1 MDQEPA
7 RAFPDPWHDPDFSPC
22 QVAGRKSERGSTS
35 GGSWNDQGGRQRSRR
50 FRVRIWV
57 VSLVLLAIWLGL
69 LLDPMVGPL
78 ILGILMAIGLLILGV
93 LMAFGLTLALIVGT
107 MGLGIMGFGLFAA
120 GDHVIAWLRQSS
132 RWPEH

>member
-7 RAFPDPWHDPDFSPC
+7 RAFPDPWHDPDFSPR
-22 QVAGRKSERGSTS
+22 QVVGRKSERGSAS
-35 GGSWNDQGGRQRSRR
+35 GGPWNDQGGRQRSRR

-78 ILGILMAIGLLILGV
+78 ILGILMA
-93 LMAFGLTLALIVGT
+93 FGLTLALIVGT

-120 GDHVIAWLRQSS
+120 GDHVIAWLRQGS

>member
-7 RAFPDPWHDPDFSPC
+7 RAFPDPWHDQDFSPR
-22 QVAGRKSERGSTS
+22 QVAGRKSERASTS
-35 GGSWNDQGGRQRSRR
+35 GGSWNDQGGKQQSRR
-50 FRVRIWV
+50 FRKRIWV
-57 VSLVLLAIWLGL
+57 VSLVLLAIWLGP

-78 ILGILMAIGLLILGV
+78 ILGI

-120 GDHVIAWLRQSS
+120 GDHVIAWLRQGS

>member
-1 MDQEPA
+1 MEQEPA
-7 RAFPDPWHDPDFSPC
+7 RAFPDPWHDPDFSPR
-22 QVAGRKSERGSTS
+22 QVVGRKSERGSTS

-78 ILGILMAIGLLILGV
+78 ILGILMAFGLLILGV

-107 MGLGIMGFGLFAA
+107 MGLGIMGFGLFAV
-120 GDHVIAWLRQSS
+120 GDHVIAWLRQGS

>member
-1 MDQEPA
+1 MDQEPT
-7 RAFPDPWHDPDFSPC
+7 RAFPDPWHDPDLSPR
-22 QVAGRKSERGSTS
+22 QIVGRKSERGSTS

-57 VSLVLLAIWLGL
+57 VSLVLLALWLGL

-78 ILGILMAIGLLILGV
+78 ILGV
-93 LMAFGLTLALIVGT
+93 LMAFALTLALIVGT

-120 GDHVIAWLRQSS
+120 GDHVIAWLRQGS

>member
-1 MDQEPA
+1 
-7 RAFPDPWHDPDFSPC
+7 
-22 QVAGRKSERGSTS
+22 
-35 GGSWNDQGGRQRSRR
+35 
-50 FRVRIWV
+50 VRIWV

-69 LLDPMVGPL
+69 FLDPMAGPL
-78 ILGILMAIGLLILGV
+78 ILGI

-120 GDHVIAWLRQSS
+120 GDHVIAWLRQGS

>member
-7 RAFPDPWHDPDFSPC
+7 RAFPDPWHDPDFSPR
-22 QVAGRKSERGSTS
+22 QIVGHKPERGSTA
-35 GGSWNDQGGRQRSRR
+35 GGSWNDQGGRQRSGRLQ
-50 FRVRIWV
+50 VRTWV
-57 VSLVLLAIWLGL
+57 VSLVLLALWPGL
-69 LLDPMVGPL
+69 LLDPMVGP
-78 ILGILMAIGLLILGV
+78 LILGV

-120 GDHVIAWLRQSS
+120 GDHVIAWLRQGS

>member
-1 MDQEPA
+1 MHQESA
-7 RAFPDPWHDPDFSPC
+7 SAFPDPWYDPDFSPR
-22 QVAGRKSERGSTS
+22 QVVGRKSERGSTA
-35 GGSWNDQGGRQRSRR
+35 GGSWNDRGGRRRSGRLQTR
-50 FRVRIWV
+50 TRV
-57 VSLVLLAIWLGL
+57 VSLVLLALWLGL

-78 ILGILMAIGLLILGV
+78 ILRI

-120 GDHVIAWLRQSS
+120 GDHVIALLRQGS

>member
-7 RAFPDPWHDPDFSPC
+7 RAFPDPWHDPDFSPR
-22 QVAGRKSERGSTS
+22 QIAGRKSERGSTS
-35 GGSWNDQGGRQRSRR
+35 GGSWNDPGGKQRSRR

-69 LLDPMVGPL
+69 LLDPMAGPL
-78 ILGILMAIGLLILGV
+78 ILGI

-120 GDHVIAWLRQSS
+120 GDHVIAWLRQGS

>member
-7 RAFPDPWHDPDFSPC
+7 RAFPDPWHDPDFSPR
-22 QVAGRKSERGSTS
+22 QIAGRKSERGSTS
-35 GGSWNDQGGRQRSRR
+35 GGSWYDQGGRQRSRP
-50 FRVRIWV
+50 RVRIWV

-69 LLDPMVGPL
+69 LLDPMAGPL
-78 ILGILMAIGLLILGV
+78 ILCI

-120 GDHVIAWLRQSS
+120 GDHVIAWLRQGS

>member
-7 RAFPDPWHDPDFSPC
+7 RAFPDPWHDPDFSPRE
-22 QVAGRKSERGSTS
+22 VVGRKSERVSTS

-78 ILGILMAIGLLILGV
+78 ILGV
-93 LMAFGLTLALIVGT
+93 LKAFGLTLALIVGT

-120 GDHVIAWLRQSS
+120 GDHVIAWLRQGS

>member
-7 RAFPDPWHDPDFSPC
+7 RAFPDPWHDPDFSPR

-35 GGSWNDQGGRQRSRR
+35 GGSWNDQGERQQSRR

-57 VSLVLLAIWLGL
+57 VSLVLLVLWLGL

-78 ILGILMAIGLLILGV
+78 ILGVLI
-93 LMAFGLTLALIVGT
+93 AFGLTLALIVGT

-120 GDHVIAWLRQSS
+120 GDHVIAWLRQGS

>member
-1 MDQEPA
+1 M
-7 RAFPDPWHDPDFSPC
+7 
-22 QVAGRKSERGSTS
+22 
-35 GGSWNDQGGRQRSRR
+35 
-50 FRVRIWV
+50 RIWV

-69 LLDPMVGPL
+69 LLDPMAGPL
-78 ILGILMAIGLLILGV
+78 ILCI

-120 GDHVIAWLRQSS
+120 GDHVIAWLRQGS

>member
-1 MDQEPA
+1 MDQESA
-7 RAFPDPWHDPDFSPC
+7 SAFPDPGHDPDFSPR
-22 QVAGRKSERGSTS
+22 QVVGRKSERGSIS

-50 FRVRIWV
+50 FRVRTWV
-57 VSLVLLAIWLGL
+57 VSLVLLALWLGL

-78 ILGILMAIGLLILGV
+78 ILGVLMAI
-93 LMAFGLTLALIVGT
+93 GLTLALIVGT

-120 GDHVIAWLRQSS
+120 GDHVIAWLRQGS

>member
-7 RAFPDPWHDPDFSPC
+7 RAFPDPWHDPDFSPR
-22 QVAGRKSERGSTS
+22 QVGRKFERGSTS

-50 FRVRIWV
+50 FRVRTWV
-57 VSLVLLAIWLGL
+57 VSLVLLALWLGL
-69 LLDPMVGPL
+69 LLDPMVGP
-78 ILGILMAIGLLILGV
+78 LILGV

-120 GDHVIAWLRQSS
+120 GDHVIAWLRQGS